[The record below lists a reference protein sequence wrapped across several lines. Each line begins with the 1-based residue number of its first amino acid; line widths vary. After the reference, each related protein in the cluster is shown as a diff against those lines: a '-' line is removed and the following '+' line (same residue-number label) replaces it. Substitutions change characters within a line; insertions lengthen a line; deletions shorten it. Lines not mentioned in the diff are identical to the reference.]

1 VRTLTGYRRGRWFRH
16 VREQPARTRRS
27 APRGAAG
34 YWPDIDEELGLAGM
48 LGVSEDALEEAAGF
62 TIHIRESLPD

>member
-1 VRTLTGYRRGRWFRH
+1 
-16 VREQPARTRRS
+16 
-27 APRGAAG
+27 
-34 YWPDIDEELGLAGM
+34 M